1 MTILLSSLK
10 LLLIFFF
17 GIAIYTIITKSRI
30 EGFLPGSLGSDE
42 KKPATLGESA
52 PTQDYKKL
60 SESIV
65 NSYTPFQKESKGLD
79 KLNDLTLSMTYWAY
93 YKAIND
99 IARLGD
105 VFANSSVKESFS
117 EDKMKLLN
125 ECNALLTF
133 IELVGKWSK

>member
-17 GIAIYTIITKSRI
+17 GIAIYTIITKSKI

-79 KLNDLTLSMTYWAY
+79 KLNDLTLSMTYWAS

>member
-30 EGFLPGSLGSDE
+30 EGFLSGSLGSDE
-42 KKPATLGESA
+42 KKPATLSA
-52 PTQDYKKL
+52 PSQDYKKL
-60 SESIV
+60 SESVV
-65 NSYTPFQKESKGLD
+65 NSYTPFQKEVKSLD
-79 KLNDLTLSMTYWAY
+79 KVYDLQLSMVAWAS

-99 IARLGD
+99 LARLGEI
-105 VFANSSVKESFS
+105 FANSSVKESFS

-125 ECNALLTF
+125 ECNASLTF
-133 IELVGKWSK
+133 IELVGKLK

>member
-30 EGFLPGSLGSDE
+30 EGFLPGSSAE
-42 KKPATLGESA
+42 KKTATLSESA
-52 PTQDYKKL
+52 PSQDYKKL
-60 SESIV
+60 SESVV
-65 NSYTPFQKESKGLD
+65 NSYTPFQKEVKSLD
-79 KLNDLTLSMTYWAY
+79 KFNDLVLSLSIWATY
-93 YKAIND
+93 KTVND
-99 IARLGD
+99 LARLGD

-125 ECNALLTF
+125 ECNASLTF
-133 IELVGKWSK
+133 IELVNKWSKLL

>member
-42 KKPATLGESA
+42 KKPATLSESA
-52 PTQDYKKL
+52 PSQDYKKL
-60 SESIV
+60 SESVV
-65 NSYTPFQKESKGLD
+65 NSYTPFQKEVKSLD
-79 KLNDLTLSMTYWAY
+79 KFNDLVLSMTLWAS

-99 IARLGD
+99 LARLGD

-133 IELVGKWSK
+133 IELVSKFK

>member
-30 EGFLPGSLGSDE
+30 EGFLSGSLGSDE
-42 KKPATLGESA
+42 KKPATLSA
-52 PTQDYKKL
+52 PSQDYKKL
-60 SESIV
+60 SESVV
-65 NSYTPFQKESKGLD
+65 NSYTPFQKEVKSLD
-79 KLNDLTLSMTYWAY
+79 KVYDLQLLMVAWAS

-99 IARLGD
+99 LARLGEI
-105 VFANSSVKESFS
+105 FANSSVKESFS

-125 ECNALLTF
+125 ECNASLTF
-133 IELVGKWSK
+133 IELVGKLK

>member
-30 EGFLPGSLGSDE
+30 EGFLSGSLGSDE
-42 KKPATLGESA
+42 KKPATLSA
-52 PTQDYKKL
+52 PSQDYKKL
-60 SESIV
+60 SESVV
-65 NSYTPFQKESKGLD
+65 NSYTPFQKEIKSLD
-79 KLNDLTLSMTYWAY
+79 NLKDLTLSLTAWAS
-93 YKAIND
+93 YKALND
-99 IARLGD
+99 LARLGD

-125 ECNALLTF
+125 ECNASLTF
-133 IELVGKWSK
+133 IELVGKFK

>member
-42 KKPATLGESA
+42 KKPATLSA
-52 PTQDYKKL
+52 PSQDYKKV
-60 SESIV
+60 SESV
-65 NSYTPFQKESKGLD
+65 VKSYTPFQKEIEGLD
-79 KLNDLTLSMTYWAY
+79 NLRDLMVSLQAWASYKVLNDL
-93 YKAIND
+93 
-99 IARLGD
+99 ARLGD
-105 VFANSSVKESFS
+105 IFANSSVKESFS

-125 ECNALLTF
+125 ECNASLTF
-133 IELVGKWSK
+133 IELVGKFK

>member
-30 EGFLPGSLGSDE
+30 EGFLSGSLGSDE
-42 KKPATLGESA
+42 KKPATLSA
-52 PTQDYKKL
+52 PSQDYKKL
-60 SESIV
+60 SESVV

-79 KLNDLTLSMTYWAY
+79 KLNDLTLSMTAWAS
-93 YKAIND
+93 YKTIND
-99 IARLGD
+99 LARLGD

-133 IELVGKWSK
+133 IELVGKSSK

>member
-93 YKAIND
+93 YKTIND
-99 IARLGD
+99 LARLGD